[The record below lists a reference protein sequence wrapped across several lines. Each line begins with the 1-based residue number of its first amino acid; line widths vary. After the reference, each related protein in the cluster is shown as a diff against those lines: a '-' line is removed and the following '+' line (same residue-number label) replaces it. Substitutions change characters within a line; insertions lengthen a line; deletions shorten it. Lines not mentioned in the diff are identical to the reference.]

1 MQKLFEDF
9 IASNTVYS
17 IDILNIKNHELDNVF
32 TKFLFMLNKNDKK
45 QIIVK
50 FDKLFSISDFPSS
63 FKTGLNQNQQLT
75 NEEFYDLIMKQ
86 IFETKA
92 LSSNVVIRYI
102 NNCHRFE
109 FKVEEINDIYVT
121 KDKKKINK
129 LDKLK
134 IEQYENDKL
143 KLIQLLNNIL
153 KLED

>member
-9 IASNTVYS
+9 IATNTVYS

-50 FDKLFSISDFPSS
+50 FDKLFAISDFPSS

-86 IFETKA
+86 IFDTKP
-92 LSSNVVIRYI
+92 LKSNIVIRYI
-102 NNCHRFE
+102 NNTQEKRDY
-109 FKVEEINDIYVT
+109 IIP
-121 KDKKKINK
+121 
-129 LDKLK
+129 
-134 IEQYENDKL
+134 
-143 KLIQLLNNIL
+143 LLGQ
-153 KLED
+153 

>member
-50 FDKLFSISDFPSS
+50 FDKLFAISDFPSN
-63 FKTGLNQNQQLT
+63 FKTGLQQNQVLT
-75 NEEFYDLIMKQ
+75 NEEFYVLLIKQ
-86 IFETKA
+86 IFESKS

-102 NNCHRFE
+102 NNCERFE
-109 FKVEEINDIYVT
+109 FNVEEINDIYVI
-121 KDKKKINK
+121 KDKK
-129 LDKLK
+129 
-134 IEQYENDKL
+134 
-143 KLIQLLNNIL
+143 
-153 KLED
+153 

>member
-32 TKFLFMLNKNDKK
+32 TKFLFMLNKNNEK

-50 FDKLFSISDFPSS
+50 FDKLYALSDFPSN
-63 FKTGLNQNQQLT
+63 FKTGLNQNEQLL
-75 NEEFYDLIMKQ
+75 NEQFYDLIMKQ

-109 FKVEEINDIYVT
+109 FKVEEINDIYV

-134 IEQYENDKL
+134 IEKYENDKL

-153 KLED
+153 KLDE